1 LRVTRVEPE
10 SASIVSLHLAAPDG
24 APLPGALPGQ
34 FLTMR
39 LHPTAGGPSL
49 IRSYSLSGPPDAPAY
64 RISVKQEPHGAAS
77 SWLGTQVRAGD
88 TLEVAAPR
96 GAFTLRGGDQPIL
109 LLSAGVG
116 ATPLLAMLH
125 ALAAARTTRTVWWL
139 HGARNRREHAFAR
152 EVQSLLAGLP
162 NAHAHVRYSRPGPAD
177 GAATDAFSSGR
188 LSAELL
194 RTLDVPRDADAYLCG
209 PAAFMD
215 ELSAALVAHGL
226 HPSRVRTE
234 LFGARPALTPG
245 VVAVAPRASHPP
257 DGPTGT
263 GPAVA
268 FARSGLTVPWDER
281 YASLLE
287 LAEACSVPARWS
299 CRTGVCHNCEI
310 GLLAGGVTYDP
321 QPIDAPA
328 AGNVLTCCS
337 RPMDD
342 VILDL

>member
-1 LRVTRVEPE
+1 
-10 SASIVSLHLAAPDG
+10 
-24 APLPGALPGQ
+24 
-34 FLTMR
+34 
-39 LHPTAGGPSL
+39 
-49 IRSYSLSGPPDAPAY
+49 
-64 RISVKQEPHGAAS
+64 
-77 SWLGTQVRAGD
+77 
-88 TLEVAAPR
+88 
-96 GAFTLRGGDQPIL
+96 
-109 LLSAGVG
+109 
-116 ATPLLAMLH
+116 
-125 ALAAARTTRTVWWL
+125 
-139 HGARNRREHAFAR
+139 
-152 EVQSLLAGLP
+152 
-162 NAHAHVRYSRPGPAD
+162 
-177 GAATDAFSSGR
+177 
-188 LSAELL
+188 
-194 RTLDVPRDADAYLCG
+194 
-209 PAAFMD
+209 
-215 ELSAALVAHGL
+215 
-226 HPSRVRTE
+226 
-234 LFGARPALTPG
+234 

-337 RPMDD
+337 RPTDD